1 MLLGEL
7 NTADRPASSRVSY
20 NVVSNELLADKFVLG
35 PWPLFIPI
43 RCASTISLRFQGS
56 GLTALLIRN
65 WIWAML
71 VSAEEGN
78 YSMELT
84 QLEFFLMVV
93 EQGSFS
99 KAAVRVYRTQPA
111 VSIAIR
117 RLEEEIGAPLFD
129 RSQKTPTLTDAGE
142 LVYDYARRILALR
155 DQAQDVVSELRSLE
169 RGRVRIGAN
178 ESTSLYILPH
188 LILQY
193 REQHPNVKVEIFRQ
207 VSERLPREVLDR
219 SVDFALLA
227 FEPVDTDLE
236 SFPILQ
242 DELVL
247 IMNPDDPLAKRESL
261 KIEELGERSFVA
273 HNVKTASRH
282 KVIEAFEQH
291 HTPLNITLELATVET
306 IKRFVQ
312 LKIGL
317 AFVPRMCVAEELE
330 RGTLA
335 TVPVPELS
343 YFRTL
348 WVTHRRNITLSHA
361 AAAFLEVLRERATAT
376 LPSQSPA
383 KTSQI
388 PIKSASTR
396 APSKRR

>member
-1 MLLGEL
+1 
-7 NTADRPASSRVSY
+7 
-20 NVVSNELLADKFVLG
+20 
-35 PWPLFIPI
+35 
-43 RCASTISLRFQGS
+43 
-56 GLTALLIRN
+56 
-65 WIWAML
+65 
-71 VSAEEGN
+71 
-78 YSMELT
+78 MELT

-129 RSQKTPTLTDAGE
+129 RSQKSPTLTDAGE
-142 LVYDYARRILALR
+142 LVYDYAQRILSLR
-155 DQAQDVVSELRSLE
+155 DQAQNVVSELRSLQ

-178 ESTSLYILPH
+178 ESPSLYILPH
-188 LILQY
+188 LILEY
-193 REQHPNVKVEIFRQ
+193 REKHPNVKVEIFRH

-219 SVDFALLA
+219 NVDFPLLA
-227 FEPVDTDLE
+227 FEPVDSDLE

-247 IMNPDDPLAKRESL
+247 IMNPDHLLAKRESL
-261 KIEELGERSFVA
+261 KIKELGKETFLA
-273 HNVKTASRH
+273 HNVKTASRQ
-282 KVIEAFEQH
+282 KVIEAFERH

-317 AFVPRMCVAEELE
+317 AFVPRMCVADELE

-335 TVPVPELS
+335 TGPVPELS

-361 AAAFLEVLRERATAT
+361 SAAFLEVLRQRATAT
-376 LPSQSPA
+376 PPSQSPA
-383 KTSQI
+383 ETSQN
-388 PIKSASTR
+388 PTKTPPKK
-396 APSKRR
+396 APSKRK